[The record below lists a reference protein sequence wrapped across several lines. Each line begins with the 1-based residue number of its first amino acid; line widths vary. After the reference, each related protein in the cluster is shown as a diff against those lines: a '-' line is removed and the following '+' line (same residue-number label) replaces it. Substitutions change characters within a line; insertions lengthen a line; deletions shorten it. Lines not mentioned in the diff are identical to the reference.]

1 MSDVLFSENAPAA
14 IGPYSQ
20 GREINGLCFF
30 SGIIPLDPKTGELV
44 NNTFNDEVEQ
54 VFRNMTALL
63 KDNNLDFNR
72 VMKTTV
78 FLADMGD
85 FPALNEI
92 YGKYFTKPYP
102 ARSCV
107 AVKTLP
113 KNVRVEIEIIAAR

>member
-1 MSDVLFSENAPAA
+1 MSEILFSENAPAA

-44 NNTFNDEVEQ
+44 NKTFNEEVEQ
-54 VFRNMTALL
+54 VFCNMSALL
-63 KDNNLDFNR
+63 KDNGLDFHK
-72 VMKTTV
+72 VIKTTV
-78 FLADMGD
+78 FLSDMND

-113 KNVRVEIEIIAAR
+113 KNVKVEIEIIAAR